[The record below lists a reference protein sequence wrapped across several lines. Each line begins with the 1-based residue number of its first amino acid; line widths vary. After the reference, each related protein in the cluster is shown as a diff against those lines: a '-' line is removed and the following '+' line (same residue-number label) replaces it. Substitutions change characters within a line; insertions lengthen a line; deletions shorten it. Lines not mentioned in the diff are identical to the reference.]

1 MLMGKN
7 PEPTKQR
14 SRKEPSSLVLY
25 ASYAGVL
32 VILAGS
38 IAVVWDK
45 GANYLIA
52 NQQASFLYLTEEVPA
67 DEEIKRLER
76 IVKLAPD
83 VPRYW
88 NDLAEIE
95 HGRAAGTDNA
105 VNKTEALSKAYE
117 YHLKG
122 FEANPMEV
130 DSIYKL
136 AFSAWEAENA
146 GRPELRQE
154 ALRLYRT
161 HNCNNSIRNSR
172 SGTPQNTDRCSC
184 PIKQISSITR
194 ANS

>member
-14 SRKEPSSLVLY
+14 SRKEPSSL
-25 ASYAGVL
+25 VL

-52 NQQASFLYLTEEVPA
+52 NQQASFLYRTEEVPA

-161 HNCNNSIRNSR
+161 HDRTHDCDNSIRHSR

-194 ANS
+194 ANY